1 MSAHTVL
8 HRHAAAAV
16 ARPLPV
22 VTDRRDAPPS
32 LVHGLPARAKL
43 LAHLTFVLVV
53 VATPA
58 DRFWAFGVYAALA
71 AAAVAAARLP
81 ARTVLRGMGVEL
93 PFVTFALVLPFV
105 ALGPRTEVLGL
116 SLSTA
121 GLLAGWNILAKAT
134 LGVVAS
140 IVLART
146 TEVRDLLDALR
157 TLRVP
162 ATLVAI
168 ASFMVRYLGIV
179 REDLQ
184 RLQVAQAARG
194 VPPRRRD
201 RLRATARVAA
211 ALFVRTYER
220 GERVH
225 LAMLARGGALGHP
238 PVRSRTAPTTPPA
251 LAAVV
256 PTVAGLTL
264 LLGHVLA

>member
-1 MSAHTVL
+1 MTVAPG
-8 HRHAAAAV
+8 RGGG
-16 ARPLPV
+16 PV
-22 VTDRRDAPPS
+22 S
-32 LVHGLPARAKL
+32 LVHGLPATAKL
-43 LAHLTFVLVV
+43 LAHLSFVLLV

-58 DRFWAFGVYAALA
+58 ERFWAFGVYAALA
-71 AAAVAAARLP
+71 VAAVAAARLP
-81 ARTVLRGMGVEL
+81 AGTVLRGMTVEL

-105 ALGPRTEVLGL
+105 ALGPRTDVLGL

-121 GLLAGWNILAKAT
+121 GMLASWNILAKAT

-168 ASFMVRYLGIV
+168 TSFMVRYLGIV
-179 REDLQ
+179 RQDLH

-194 VPPRRRD
+194 IPPRRRA

-211 ALFVRTYER
+211 SLFVRTYER

-225 LAMLARGGALGHP
+225 LAMLARGGALGHA
-238 PVRSRTAPTTPPA
+238 PVRARTTPTTHPA
-251 LAAVV
+251 MAAVL
-256 PTVAGLTL
+256 PTLAGLTL
-264 LLGHVLA
+264 LLGQVLA

>member
-1 MSAHTVL
+1 MSTQTVL
-8 HRHAAAAV
+8 HRHTAAAAT
-16 ARPLPV
+16 RPLVAPA
-22 VTDRRDAPPS
+22 RHDAPPS
-32 LVHGLPARAKL
+32 LVHGLPATAKL
-43 LAHLTFVLVV
+43 LAHLAFLLVV

-58 DRFWAFGVYAALA
+58 DRFWAFGVYATLA
-71 AAAVAAARLP
+71 VAAVVAARLP
-81 ARTVLRGMGVEL
+81 APTVLRGMTVEL

-105 ALGPRTEVLGL
+105 ALGPRTDVLGL

-146 TEVRDLLDALR
+146 TAVRDLLDALR

-179 REDLQ
+179 RQDLH

-194 VPPRRRD
+194 IPPRRRA
-201 RLRATARVAA
+201 RLRAAARVAA
-211 ALFVRTYER
+211 SLFVRTYER

-238 PVRSRTAPTTPPA
+238 PVRSRTAPTTHPA
-251 LAAVV
+251 LAAVL
-256 PTVAGLTL
+256 PGVAVLTL
-264 LLGHVLA
+264 ALGQVLA